1 MLASVRKGGKIDE
14 TEIPPP
20 VACGASGGPSR
31 TPAPAASPDQLGEC
45 DSAVEI
51 SPVSAEAAPVVM
63 DPASNTKDESSGV
76 TSPAS
81 LSSPEG
87 EHAASGTALH
97 LGQSSAFV
105 TTYHSSRVTS

>member
-1 MLASVRKGGKIDE
+1 MLATVRKGGKIDE
-14 TEIPPP
+14 SEIPPP
-20 VACGASGGPSR
+20 VACGGPGGPSQP
-31 TPAPAASPDQLGEC
+31 PAPAVSPDDQGEC

-63 DPASNTKDESSGV
+63 DSESNTRDESSGV

-87 EHAASGTALH
+87 EHARSEAELH
-97 LGQSSAFV
+97 LG
-105 TTYHSSRVTS
+105 

>member
-31 TPAPAASPDQLGEC
+31 APAALPDQLGEC

-51 SPVSAEAAPVVM
+51 SPVSAEAAPVFM
-63 DPASNTKDESSGV
+63 DPVSNTKDKSSGV

-87 EHAASGTALH
+87 EHEASGTELH

-105 TTYHSSRVTS
+105 TTNHSSRVTS